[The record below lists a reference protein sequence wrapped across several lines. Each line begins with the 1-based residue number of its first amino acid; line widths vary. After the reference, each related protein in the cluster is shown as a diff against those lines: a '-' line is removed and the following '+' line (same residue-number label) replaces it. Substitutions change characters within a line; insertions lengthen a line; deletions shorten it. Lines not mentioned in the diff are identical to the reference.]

1 MTLFWVCVG
10 GAAGSGAR
18 FLLSVWMLERF
29 GPIFP
34 LGTLTVNLVGSFLM
48 GGLMFAGI
56 RANLLPPALW
66 LGLTTGVM
74 GGFTTYSA
82 FSYETMRYLQDGA
95 WSLAAAYVGVTLLGC
110 LLACLLGW
118 ALAQATVGTTLG
130 T

>member
-1 MTLFWVCVG
+1 MNLFWVCVG

-34 LGTLTVNLVGSFLM
+34 LGTLTVNLLGSFLL

-56 RANLLPPALW
+56 RAGMLPPALW

-82 FSYETMRYLQDGA
+82 FSYETMRYLQEGA
-95 WSLAAAYVGVTLLGC
+95 WTMAAAYVGATLVGC
-110 LLACLLGW
+110 LLASLLGW
-118 ALAQATVGTTLG
+118 SLVEWWVGAAA
-130 T
+130 

>member
-34 LGTLTVNLVGSFLM
+34 LGTLTVNLLGSFLL

-56 RANLLPPALW
+56 RAGMLPPTLW
-66 LGLTTGVM
+66 LGLTVGVM
-74 GGFTTYSA
+74 GGFTTYST
-82 FSYETMRYLQDGA
+82 FSYETMRYLQEGA
-95 WSLAAAYVGVTLLGC
+95 WTMAASYVGATIAGC
-110 LLACLLGW
+110 LLASLLGW
-118 ALAQATVGTTLG
+118 SLVEWWVDAAG
-130 T
+130 

>member
-1 MTLFWVCVG
+1 VSLLWVCLG

-18 FLLSVWMLERF
+18 FLISVWMLERF

-34 LGTLTVNLVGSFLM
+34 LGTLTVNLLGSFLM

-56 RANLLPPALW
+56 RASMLPPALW

-82 FSYETMRYLQDGA
+82 FSYETMRYLQEGA
-95 WSLAAAYVGVTLLGC
+95 WSTAMLYVALTGVGC

-118 ALAQATVGTTLG
+118 TLAEWFLG
-130 T
+130 AG